1 LAAETDIDPQS
12 PAYQSAATEIMRG
25 IRLVSGLD
33 AALAEPG
40 WIAVECGSASK
51 ARWLSEQI
59 VQEQVAATYRGTQL
73 WVPVDGRFT
82 VGNEIKSV
90 ITVLAKTTHYW
101 SDHLSAEVKNSLAW
115 EEKLK
120 TGWTWLRRLLKLD

>member
-1 LAAETDIDPQS
+1 MDPQS
-12 PAYQSAATEIMRG
+12 PAYQTAATEIIRG
-25 IRLVSGLD
+25 IRLVSGLE

-40 WIAVECGSASK
+40 WMAVECGSASK

-59 VQEQVAATYRGTQL
+59 VQEQVAATYRGVQL

-82 VGNEIKSV
+82 VDNEIKSV

-101 SDHLSAEVKNSLAW
+101 RNHLSAEVKNSLAW